1 MTNSR
6 TRTEK
11 AWGHDTSALE
21 NAGDIAA
28 RERYDRL
35 MAERVSWAGDEPSG
49 CTEDPPFQPRGP
61 HWPSHLADH

>member
-28 RERYDRL
+28 RDRYDRL
-35 MAERVSWAGDEPSG
+35 MAERVSWAGDDPSG
-49 CTEDPPFQPRGP
+49 CTEDPPF
-61 HWPSHLADH
+61 